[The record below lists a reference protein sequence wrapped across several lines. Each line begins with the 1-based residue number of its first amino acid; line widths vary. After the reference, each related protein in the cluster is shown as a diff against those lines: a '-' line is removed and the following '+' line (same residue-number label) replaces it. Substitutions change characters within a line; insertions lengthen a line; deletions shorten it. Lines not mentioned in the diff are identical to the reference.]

1 MVPASAQTSQ
11 LSWIVGSLSA
21 YAETHWLIFSTYD
34 TCRLKL
40 RHKLKRQLERT
51 VVLCISLFK
60 PKTSFKD
67 GCVHKSQVMNSGQG
81 RKSCLPELWSS
92 PGLELSQVLR
102 PPLAFL
108 SHPSL
113 ISKNLPW
120 LRSWTCFQGRKY
132 SFCTNSSFPSFL
144 SSCAQAQC
152 VLSLLCDSSVSCL

>member
-21 YAETHWLIFSTYD
+21 YTETHWLIFSTYD
-34 TCRLKL
+34 TCRLNL

-120 LRSWTCFQGRKY
+120 LRS
-132 SFCTNSSFPSFL
+132 
-144 SSCAQAQC
+144 
-152 VLSLLCDSSVSCL
+152 